1 MREKDFGIW
10 HEISWSQLW
19 DQVLNAAHGLL
30 ALGVDHEDV
39 VSIHSE
45 DRPEWVILDL
55 ASVAIRA
62 ISTGLYPTNPTSEV
76 LYLLNNSQAVV
87 HLAEDQEQVDKVLE
101 AGKDAFPK
109 VRKIIYVEPRGIRT
123 YDDPRLMF
131 WDDFIEL
138 GRQHREAN
146 GGDVEAR
153 MAQAESEDIMTL
165 VYTEARARP
174 GPRKGRCSPT
184 PTLPTAWTRSST
196 SMGGYPRTLSQI
208 LRTKSSRTYLFVTSP
223 SASSQRGRWPLQEQR
238 STLRSR
244 SKLSR

>member
-1 MREKDFGIW
+1 M
-10 HEISWSQLW
+10 
-19 DQVLNAAHGLL
+19 
-30 ALGVDHEDV
+30 
-39 VSIHSE
+39 
-45 DRPEWVILDL
+45 ILDL

-165 VYTEARARP
+165 VYTSGTT
-174 GPRKGRCSPT
+174 GPPKGAMLTNANSAYCMDTVVNVDGR
-184 PTLPTAWTRSST
+184 LPKNIK
-196 SMGGYPRTLSQI
+196 PNPQDQI
-208 LRTKSSRTYLFVTSP
+208 LTYLPLCHVAERIFSTWTMA
-223 SASSQRGRWPLQEQR
+223 SAGT
-238 STLRSR
+238 TLNFAESIETV
-244 SKLSR
+244 